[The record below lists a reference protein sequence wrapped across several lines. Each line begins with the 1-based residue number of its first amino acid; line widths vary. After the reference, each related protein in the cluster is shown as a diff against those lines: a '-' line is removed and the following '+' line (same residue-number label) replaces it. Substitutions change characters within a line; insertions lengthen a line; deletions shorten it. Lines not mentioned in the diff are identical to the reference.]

1 MEERVKVLE
10 EKLKNLEFNNNLSTD
25 FIKVLVQDKV
35 RLEERVKALEDISDR
50 DYVYYINLENVV
62 RAILERLENINFKD
76 MYVIKPWE
84 DRGE

>member
-10 EKLKNLEFNNNLSTD
+10 EKLKNLEFNSNLSTD

-35 RLEERVKALEDISDR
+35 RLEERIKALEDTSDR
-50 DYVYYINLENVV
+50 DYVYYRNLEDVV
-62 RAILERLENINFKD
+62 RAILERLESINFKD

>member
-10 EKLKNLEFNNNLSTD
+10 EKLKNLEFNSNLSTD

-35 RLEERVKALEDISDR
+35 RLEERIKALEDTSDR
-50 DYVYYINLENVV
+50 DYVYYRNLEDVV
-62 RAILERLENINFKD
+62 RAILERLEAINFKD

>member
-1 MEERVKVLE
+1 MEERVKALE
-10 EKLKNLEFNNNLSTD
+10 EKLKNLEFNSNLSTD

-35 RLEERVKALEDISDR
+35 RLEERVKALEDNSDR
-50 DYVYYINLENVV
+50 DYVYYINLESVV
-62 RAILERLENINFKD
+62 RAILERLEAINFKD

>member
-10 EKLKNLEFNNNLSTD
+10 EKLKNLEFNSNLSTD

-35 RLEERVKALEDISDR
+35 RLEERIKALEDTSDR
-50 DYVYYINLENVV
+50 DYVYYINLESVV
-62 RAILERLENINFKD
+62 RAILERLESINFKD